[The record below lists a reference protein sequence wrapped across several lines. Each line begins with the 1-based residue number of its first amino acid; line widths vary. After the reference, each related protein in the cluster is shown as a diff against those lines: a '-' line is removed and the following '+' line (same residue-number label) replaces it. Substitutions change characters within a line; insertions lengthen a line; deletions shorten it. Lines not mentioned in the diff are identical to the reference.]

1 MSERDR
7 RLAETKYAGRKS
19 ASEKAAEKSR
29 AKTAEDP
36 MTVMRRVIAEPR
48 SEESRQRAQ
57 RHNRS
62 LPPLG

>member
-1 MSERDR
+1 MSSRDR
-7 RLAETKYAGRKS
+7 RLAQTKYAGKKS

-48 SEESRQRAQ
+48 SEESVQRAR